1 MHRRPGRAPR
11 GRARTGRAPAHRNS
25 GRIPTTLAR
34 VEYGT
39 EGRHNGARCPNFVP
53 RATRAL
59 ARAKLARFVTLLANG
74 GVVDGRRSRAARAEG
89 PAGVDSRCDEL
100 LAIRD
105 RFAAARRALDAWH
118 TSAANARSYR
128 DPPHS

>member
-1 MHRRPGRAPR
+1 MRQGALHRASQARAGSGTHRPG
-11 GRARTGRAPAHRNS
+11 TGRHHRS
-25 GRIPTTLAR
+25 RSL
-34 VEYGT
+34 T
-39 EGRHNGARCPNFVP
+39 ERQAQRDNGARLLPKLSFFAHYSRPC
-53 RATRAL
+53 
-59 ARAKLARFVTLLANG
+59 AKLARFVTLLANG